1 MTRLLVGR
9 IPHEQPCPGVFY
21 RALLRSDRALAGA
34 VVAHA
39 ESSGTT
45 ASCEAGEKPR
55 RSNRSCR
62 GGMPVARDVAVLAAM
77 AGGWM
82 AVGAASLRW
91 SLRHARRT
99 GTLAQY

>member
-45 ASCEAGEKPR
+45 APCEAGE
-55 RSNRSCR
+55 S
-62 GGMPVARDVAVLAAM
+62 
-77 AGGWM
+77 
-82 AVGAASLRW
+82 W
-91 SLRHARRT
+91 S
-99 GTLAQY
+99 

>member
-1 MTRLLVGR
+1 MSPLTTPQTNDSSGSIDRVGRGMTRLLVGR

-45 ASCEAGEKPR
+45 ASCEAGE
-55 RSNRSCR
+55 S
-62 GGMPVARDVAVLAAM
+62 
-77 AGGWM
+77 
-82 AVGAASLRW
+82 W
-91 SLRHARRT
+91 S
-99 GTLAQY
+99 